1 MWPQCAP
8 LYGRHVGNCAFY
20 CNIVSKQGDQR
31 RKAVL
36 LHCSQGGKAG
46 LTGLRGPAKRPG
58 NEVRSQTVD
67 INTVLSKGFSLIH
80 PCCLSIHRLPLSKSP
95 RPPPTPTPPN
105 LSGSGMSTLQKGNI

>member
-20 CNIVSKQGDQR
+20 CNIVSKQGDRR

-95 RPPPTPTPPN
+95 RPPHSHPPQIS
-105 LSGSGMSTLQKGNI
+105 LALA